1 MGYIIGIDIGGTKC
15 AVLLGAQQGGK
26 DSRPVLMKKVLFETR
41 RMGGPDEAIHRFI
54 QTIQDMMDAY
64 GVPQKEIVGIGISC
78 GGPLDRREGL
88 ILNPPNLPGWV
99 NVPICKMLGRRFGLP
114 VVLENDAN
122 ACALAEWKYGAGRGY
137 SNVVFLTFGTGLG
150 AGLILDGRLY
160 HGTNDMAGEVGH
172 IRLTECGPVGFGK
185 MGSFEGY
192 CSGGGISQ
200 IAQMK
205 VLEQVERGMFPKL
218 GEQESLDARQVAKAA
233 QEGDTLARDIF
244 AMSGR
249 YLGKGLSILID
260 ILNPEIIIIGSVFE
274 RNRDL
279 LWPCAKEEIEKESL
293 AASKA
298 VCKVEPSMLGDQ
310 IGDYAA
316 LALVEE
322 EYGADRDIPA
332 VAGKISGAYSVQGRY
347 LESL

>member
-1 MGYIIGIDIGGTKC
+1 
-15 AVLLGAQQGGK
+15 
-26 DSRPVLMKKVLFETR
+26 
-41 RMGGPDEAIHRFI
+41 
-54 QTIQDMMDAY
+54 
-64 GVPQKEIVGIGISC
+64 
-78 GGPLDRREGL
+78 
-88 ILNPPNLPGWV
+88 
-99 NVPICKMLGRRFGLP
+99 
-114 VVLENDAN
+114 
-122 ACALAEWKYGAGRGY
+122 
-137 SNVVFLTFGTGLG
+137 
-150 AGLILDGRLY
+150 
-160 HGTNDMAGEVGH
+160 
-172 IRLTECGPVGFGK
+172 
-185 MGSFEGY
+185 
-192 CSGGGISQ
+192 
-200 IAQMK
+200 
-205 VLEQVERGMFPKL
+205 MFPKL